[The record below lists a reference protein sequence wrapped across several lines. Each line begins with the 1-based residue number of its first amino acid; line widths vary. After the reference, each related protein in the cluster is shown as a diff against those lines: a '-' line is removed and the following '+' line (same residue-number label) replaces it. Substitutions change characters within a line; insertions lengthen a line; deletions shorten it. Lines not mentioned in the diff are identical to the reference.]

1 MNQIT
6 GRARVL
12 DVLRG
17 ESPSGR
23 PVWLLRQAGRYLPEY
38 RALRRAASF
47 LELVRSPGLCTEAAL
62 QPLRRF
68 DLDAT
73 IVFSDILVI
82 PDALGAGLTFTPGD
96 GPKIERPV
104 LSDAAF
110 SALEWAGACDRLTY
124 VYDAVT
130 ELRKEAPHH
139 ALYGFAG
146 APWTLFCYLVQGEGG
161 KDFAV
166 ARRALW
172 QHPERSAA
180 LLLSLGDVAGQHLRR
195 QHRAG
200 ADVVQVFDTW
210 AGLLPAE
217 DYAALVYPS
226 LRRMAE
232 HLRGIPW
239 VMYARG
245 GGRHAGAF
253 REMGASAVGVDATD
267 DLANI
272 RGVATQGNLDST
284 RLLAGNDA
292 AGLDA
297 LQRGVRRIH
306 DALGGRTNHI
316 YNLGQG
322 LLPETPPEAV
332 AAFVEAV
339 RALP

>member
-17 ESPSGR
+17 EPPSGR

-38 RALRRAASF
+38 RALRRATSF
-47 LELVRSPGLCTEAAL
+47 LDLVRSPGLCTEAAL

-96 GPKIERPV
+96 GPRIERPV
-104 LSDAAF
+104 VSDEAFAA
-110 SALEWAGACDRLTY
+110 LQWEGACDRLLY
-124 VYDAVT
+124 VYDAVS
-130 ELRKEAPHH
+130 ELRNAVPEH

-166 ARRALW
+166 ARRELW
-172 QHPERSAA
+172 RHPERSQA
-180 LLLSLGDVAGQHLRR
+180 LLLRLGDVAGEHLRR
-195 QHRAG
+195 QHVAG

-217 DYAALVYPS
+217 DYEALVYPA

-232 HLRGIPW
+232 RLRGIPW

-245 GGRHAGAF
+245 GARHAAAF
-253 REMGASAVGVDATD
+253 REMGALAVGVDATD
-267 DLANI
+267 SLSSI
-272 RGVATQGNLDST
+272 HGIATQGNLDST
-284 RLLAGNDA
+284 RLLAGTDA
-292 AGLDA
+292 AGLGA
-297 LQRGVRRIH
+297 IEAGVRRIH
-306 DALGGRTNHI
+306 DSLGGRSNHI

-332 AAFVEAV
+332 AAFVAAV